1 MSADHR
7 CEGSVNAFDVEA
19 LRRRFPALA
28 IEDGGRPVAL
38 FDGPGGTQVPDSVIE
53 AIADYYRTSNAN
65 HDGAFLTSRRSDAT
79 ALEAHQAMADM
90 LGAADPSEIK
100 FGANM
105 TTLTFHV
112 SRSIGA
118 TMEPGDEIVV
128 TILDH
133 EGNVG
138 PWKAIAADRGLV
150 VRAVDIRDADATL
163 DLDSLDAV
171 LSDRTKLVAV
181 GWASNAVG
189 TINPVAEIVRRAH
202 AVGAWT
208 YLDAVHAAPHVPIDV
223 RAVGTDFL
231 ACSTYK
237 FFGPHAGVLYGR
249 GEILDALPAY
259 KLRPAEDRFETG
271 TGNFEGLAGVTAAVE
286 YLAEVGSAY
295 GGATTGASR
304 RERVLAG
311 MTAIRAYEL
320 DLYRRLVDGLEAI
333 PGLRLYGITD
343 RARFEERTPTAA
355 LTLEGIAPR
364 AVAEALGREGIAVWD
379 GDFYATGLIERLG
392 LADRGGVVRIGLT
405 HYNTA
410 GEVDRLVEALGRIAA
425 GARPAST
432 VGAAG

>member
-1 MSADHR
+1 MAT
-7 CEGSVNAFDVEA
+7 FDVDT

-38 FDGPGGTQVPDSVIE
+38 FDGPGGTQVPESVID
-53 AIADYYRTSNAN
+53 AIAAYYRTANAN
-65 HDGAFLTSRRSDAT
+65 HDGAFLTSRRSDASVH
-79 ALEAHQAMADM
+79 EAHRAMADM
-90 LGAADPSEIK
+90 LGATDASEIK

-105 TTLTFHV
+105 TSLTFHV

-118 TMEPGDEIVV
+118 TMAPGDEIVV

-150 VRAVDIRDADATL
+150 VKTLDIREADCTL
-163 DLDSLDAV
+163 ALDQLDGL
-171 LSDRTKLVAV
+171 LSDRTRLVAV

-202 AVGAWT
+202 AAGAWT
-208 YLDAVHAAPHVPIDV
+208 YLDAVHAAPHLPIDV

-249 GEILDALPAY
+249 AEILDRLPAY

-271 TGNFEGLAGVTAAVE
+271 TGNFEGLNGVTAAVE
-286 YLAEVGSAY
+286 YLADVGSAY
-295 GGATTGASR
+295 GDAPAGAGR
-304 RERVLAG
+304 RERVIAG
-311 MTAIRAYEL
+311 MTAIRAYEMG
-320 DLYRRLVDGLEAI
+320 LYRRLVDGLEAI

-343 RARFEERTPTAA
+343 RSRFDDRTPTAA
-355 LTLEGIAPR
+355 LRLEGVAPR
-364 AVAEALGREGIAVWD
+364 AVAEALGAEGIAVWD
-379 GDFYATGLIERLG
+379 GDFYATGLMERLG
-392 LADRGGVVRIGLT
+392 LLDRGGVVRIGLT

-410 GEVDRLVEALGRIAA
+410 GEIDRLVEALGRIAA
-425 GARPAST
+425 GARP
-432 VGAAG
+432 VGSSVG

>member
-1 MSADHR
+1 M
-7 CEGSVNAFDVEA
+7 VAFDVEA

-28 IEDGGRPVAL
+28 IEDRGRPVAL
-38 FDGPGGTQVPDSVIE
+38 FDGPGGTQVPETVIA
-53 AIADYYRTSNAN
+53 AIGDYYRTSNAN
-65 HDGAFLTSRRSDAT
+65 HGGPFLTSRRSDQIAH
-79 ALEAHQAMADM
+79 EAHQAMADM

-118 TMEPGDEIVV
+118 TMRPGDEIVV
-128 TILDH
+128 TALDH

-150 VRAVDIRDADATL
+150 VRTVDIHAADVTL
-163 DLDSLDAV
+163 DLASLDAV
-171 LSDRTKLVAV
+171 LSERTKLVAV

-202 AVGAWT
+202 AAGAWT
-208 YLDAVHAAPHVPIDV
+208 YLDAVHAAPHLPLDV

-249 GEILDALPAY
+249 REVFDALPAY
-259 KLRPAEDRFETG
+259 KLRPAEDHFETG
-271 TGNFEGLAGVTAAVE
+271 TGNFEGLAGVTAAVD
-286 YLAEVGSAY
+286 YLADVGTTA
-295 GGATTGASR
+295 GGAGKEASR

-311 MTAIRAYEL
+311 MRAIRAYEL
-320 DLYRRLVDGLEAI
+320 ELYRHLADGLEAI

-343 RARFEERTPTAA
+343 RARFDERTPTAA
-355 LTLEGIAPR
+355 LTLAGIAPR
-364 AVAEALGREGIAVWD
+364 AVAEALADEGIAVWD

-392 LADRGGVVRIGLT
+392 LAETGGVVRIGLT
-405 HYNTA
+405 HYNTVA
-410 GEVDRLVEALGRIAA
+410 EVDRLVEALARVATA
-425 GARPAST
+425 ARPTSPA
-432 VGAAG
+432 GAAG